1 MFNEHLAMT
10 KKIKSRKVENPL
22 GQTDSYICSSWN
34 CKALIY
40 PLFGKGKNEGQ
51 VPEKFSIFW

>member
-51 VPEKFSIFW
+51 VP